1 MNAQRLRPLGTG
13 DIFDEG
19 FDLYKRNFVFLLLA
33 TAAAVVPLDIGL
45 AFLTPRLLPAVF
57 DLFGLTSSQSDAF
70 WVWTVTSLVRLIFFL
85 PLYLIAIGPV
95 TAAASARYLG
105 QDVATGTVFR
115 LCLRRTPALLLA
127 ALFSGLMLALGAA
140 FCGVL
145 WLAAAT
151 QLLFTLQALLV
162 EGLGPAAAMRRSGK
176 LAAGYGG
183 RVFGCLLLL
192 GGVLSVVS
200 LGLRLPLAYLVDTVL
215 NIAPGASSLYGGG
228 AGGTAQQQVVALI
241 SSGLAHLLLIP
252 FIVCVITVLYYDLR
266 IRKEGV
272 DIEFMAQYLNYP
284 PLSALGPYLPPVP
297 TFGPVPYGRVPVGRP
312 PVAGAELPK
321 GDLPR

>member
-19 FDLYKRNFVFLLLA
+19 FDLYKRNFVFLLLT

-45 AFLTPRLLPAVF
+45 AFLTPRLLPAVL

-70 WVWTVTSLVRLIFFL
+70 GVWTVVSIVKLIFFL
-85 PLYLIAIGPV
+85 PLYLVAIGPV

-105 QDVATGTVFR
+105 QDAATGTVFR

-127 ALFSGLMLALGAA
+127 SLFSGLLLALGAA
-140 FCGVL
+140 LCGVL

-162 EGLGPAAAMRRSGK
+162 EGLGPAAALRRSGR
-176 LAAGYGG
+176 LITGYGS

-192 GGVLSVVS
+192 GGVLFVVS
-200 LGLRLPLAYLVDTVL
+200 LGLRLPLAYLVDTAL

-252 FIVCVITVLYYDLR
+252 FIVCVMTVLYYDLR

-272 DIEFMAQYLNYP
+272 DIEFMAQDLNYP
-284 PLSALGPYLPPVP
+284 PLSALGSYLPPVP
-297 TFGPVPYGRVPVGRP
+297 SFGPVAFGRPLAAKP
-312 PVAGAELPK
+312 PVARGELPK
-321 GDLPR
+321 GTLPK

>member
-33 TAAAVVPLDIGL
+33 TAAVVVPLDIGL
-45 AFLTPRLLPAVF
+45 AFLTPRLLPAVL
-57 DLFGLTSSQSDAF
+57 DLFSLTSSQSDAF
-70 WVWTVTSLVRLIFFL
+70 GVWAVVSLVKLIFFL
-85 PLYLIAIGPV
+85 PLYLVAIGPV
-95 TAAASARYLG
+95 AAAASARYLD
-105 QDVATGTVFR
+105 QSTAIETVFR

-127 ALFSGLMLALGAA
+127 ALFSGFVLALGAA

-176 LAAGYGG
+176 LVAGYGS
-183 RVFGCLLLL
+183 RLFGCLLLL
-192 GGVLSVVS
+192 SSVLFVVS
-200 LGLRLPLAYLVDTVL
+200 SGLRLPLAYFVDTVL
-215 NIAPGASSLYGGG
+215 NIAPGAASLYGGG

-241 SSGLAHLLLIP
+241 STGLAHLLLIP

-272 DIEFMAQYLNYP
+272 DIEFMAQDLNYP
-284 PLSALGPYLPPVP
+284 PLSALGSYLPPVP
-297 TFGPVPYGRVPVGRP
+297 TFRPAAFGRP
-312 PVAGAELPK
+312 PLGKPPTGGGPPK
-321 GDLPR
+321 

>member
-45 AFLTPRLLPAVF
+45 AFLTPRLLPALF
-57 DLFGLTSSQSDAF
+57 DWFGLTSSRSDAF
-70 WVWTVTSLVRLIFFL
+70 GIWIVTNLVWLIAFL
-85 PLYLIAIGPV
+85 PLYFAVTAPV
-95 TAAASARYLG
+95 AAAASARYLD
-105 QDVATGTVFR
+105 QNATTGTVFR

-127 ALFSGLMLALGAA
+127 ALFSGLALALGAA

-151 QLLFTLQALLV
+151 RLLFTSQALLV

-176 LAAGYGG
+176 LVGGYGS

-192 GGVLSVVS
+192 GGVLFVVS
-200 LGLRLPLAYLVDTVL
+200 LGLRLPLSYVVDSLLSIT
-215 NIAPGASSLYGGG
+215 PGASSLGGG
-228 AGGTAQQQVVALI
+228 AAGGAAQPQIVSLI
-241 SSGLAHLLLIP
+241 SRGLAHLLLIP
-252 FIVCVITVLYYDLR
+252 FVVCVITVLYYDLR
-266 IRKEGV
+266 IRKEGA
-272 DIEFMAQYLNYP
+272 DIEFMAQDLNYP

-297 TFGPVPYGRVPVGRP
+297 TFIPAAFGRPPVGRP
-312 PVAGAELPK
+312 PVAGGELPK
-321 GDLPR
+321 GELPK

>member
-19 FDLYKRNFVFLLLA
+19 FDLYKRNFVLLLLA

-45 AFLTPRLLPAVF
+45 AFLTPRFLPAVF
-57 DLFGLTSSQSDAF
+57 DLFGLTAGQSDAF
-70 WVWTVTSLVRLIFFL
+70 GVWTVTNLVRLIFFL
-85 PLYLIAIGPV
+85 PLYLVAIGPV
-95 TAAASARYLG
+95 VAAASARYL
-105 QDVATGTVFR
+105 DRNTSTETVFR

-127 ALFSGLMLALGAA
+127 ALFSGLVLALGAVL
-140 FCGVL
+140 CGVL

-151 QLLFTLQALLV
+151 QLLFTLQALLI
-162 EGLGPAAAMRRSGK
+162 EGLGPAAALRRSGK
-176 LAAGYGG
+176 LVAGYGS

-192 GGVLSVVS
+192 GGVLFVVS

-215 NIAPGASSLYGGG
+215 NIAPGASSLYGG
-228 AGGTAQQQVVALI
+228 AGGTAQQQVVSLI

-272 DIEFMAQYLNYP
+272 DIEFMAQDLNYP

-297 TFGPVPYGRVPVGRP
+297 TFGPVPYGRVPLGKP
-312 PVAGAELPK
+312 PVGGPPK
-321 GDLPR
+321 

>member
-1 MNAQRLRPLGTG
+1 MNAQELRPLGTG

-45 AFLTPRLLPAVF
+45 AFLTPHLLPAVF
-57 DLFGLTSSQSDAF
+57 DLFELSSSQSDAF
-70 WVWTVTSLVRLIFFL
+70 GVWAVTYLVELIFFL
-85 PLYLIAIGPV
+85 PLYLAAVGPV
-95 TAAASARYLG
+95 AAAASARYLG
-105 QDVATGTVFR
+105 QNVTIGTVFR
-115 LCLRRTPALLLA
+115 LCLRRSPALLLA
-127 ALFSGLMLALGAA
+127 ALFSGLALALGAA

-151 QLLFTLQALLV
+151 QLLFTQQALLM
-162 EGLGPAAAMRRSGK
+162 EGLGPAAAMSRSGK
-176 LAAGYGG
+176 LVGGYGS

-192 GGVLSVVS
+192 GGVLLVVS
-200 LGLRLPLAYLVDTVL
+200 LGLRLPLSYVVDTVL
-215 NIAPGASSLYGGG
+215 NIAPGAASLYGGV
-228 AGGTAQQQVVALI
+228 AGGTAQQQVVSLL

-272 DIEFMAQYLNYP
+272 DIEFMAQDLNYP

-297 TFGPVPYGRVPVGRP
+297 TFIPAAFGRP
-312 PVAGAELPK
+312 PAGRPTAGAELPK
-321 GDLPR
+321 GELPK